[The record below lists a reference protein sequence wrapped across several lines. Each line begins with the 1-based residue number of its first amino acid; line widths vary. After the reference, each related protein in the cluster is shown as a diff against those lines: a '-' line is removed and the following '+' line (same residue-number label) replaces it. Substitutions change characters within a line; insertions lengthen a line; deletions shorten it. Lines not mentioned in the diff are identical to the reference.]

1 MRTRTAART
10 GRLPG
15 RSLAARTSDALCFAS
30 VAIVGSLAMA
40 GCGEKYDPK
49 PPAPVSS
56 AARAPRPQGAT
67 VGGAPQ
73 PVQGGAAP
81 AGSSSATAPAAATVA
96 GSTSSGGGAATAP
109 ASAPPAAASATPA
122 PATANAP
129 GAGAPAG
136 SARPSWPV
144 STATDDAALARVGGL
159 SFPKPAAWVWTQP
172 SMQFRALQYAVPAPA
187 GAGAGAAE
195 LVFSVFAAGDG
206 GPIEPNVQR
215 WIGQFRGE
223 DGAAAPAQR
232 SERTIA
238 GMPVILLEL
247 AGAYQGMGAAAPRP
261 GMKQL
266 GAVIQAPDR
275 TVYVRLV
282 GPAATVD
289 AAKDAFTAMMDGM
302 RVDDVR

>member
-1 MRTRTAART
+1 M
-10 GRLPG
+10 
-15 RSLAARTSDALCFAS
+15 
-30 VAIVGSLAMA
+30 
-40 GCGEKYDPK
+40 
-49 PPAPVSS
+49 
-56 AARAPRPQGAT
+56 
-67 VGGAPQ
+67 
-73 PVQGGAAP
+73 QGGAAQAAASP
-81 AGSSSATAPAAATVA
+81 AIAPPAPGSAPAATGAA
-96 GSTSSGGGAATAP
+96 AATAGGG
-109 ASAPPAAASATPA
+109 SAVSGNA
-122 PATANAP
+122 PAGTVGAP
-129 GAGAPAG
+129 GAGVPTQAP
-136 SARPSWPV
+136 RTSWPV
-144 STATDDAALARVGGL
+144 STATDDASLARVGGL
-159 SFPKPAAWVWTQP
+159 AFPKPAAWVWTQP

-187 GAGAGAAE
+187 GAGTGAAE
-195 LVFSVFAAGDG
+195 LVFSVFASGDG

-289 AAKDAFTAMMDGM
+289 SAKGAFSAMMDGM
-302 RVDDVR
+302 RVDDAR

>member
-1 MRTRTAART
+1 MLTRTAT
-10 GRLPG
+10 RLCGVPG
-15 RSLAARTSDALCFAS
+15 RSCAARPSEALCVAS
-30 VAIVGSLAMA
+30 AAILGSLAIS
-40 GCGEKYDPK
+40 GCGERYEPK

-67 VGGAPQ
+67 AGDAAQPAQSGA
-73 PVQGGAAP
+73 
-81 AGSSSATAPAAATVA
+81 TEAAAS
-96 GSTSSGGGAATAP
+96 ST
-109 ASAPPAAASATPA
+109 SAPPAAGPAAGATGVRATGTGATSAG
-122 PATANAP
+122 AT
-129 GAGAPAG
+129 GAGAPA
-136 SARPSWPV
+136 AAPRTSWPV
-144 STATDDAALARVGGL
+144 STATDDASLARVGGL
-159 SFPKPAAWVWTQP
+159 AFPKPAAWVWTQP

-195 LVFSVFAAGDG
+195 LIFSVFAAGDG

-232 SERTIA
+232 TERTIA

-289 AAKDAFTAMMDGM
+289 SAKDAFNAMMDGM
-302 RVDDVR
+302 RADAQ

>member
-1 MRTRTAART
+1 MDLTLPPDGRPKLACAVAVRWCIPRSFGAAA
-10 GRLPG
+10 LASAV
-15 RSLAARTSDALCFAS
+15 SL
-30 VAIVGSLAMA
+30 VA
-40 GCGEKYDPK
+40 CGERYEPK

-56 AARAPRPQGAT
+56 AARAPRPQGALA
-67 VGGAPQ
+67 GSAPQ
-73 PVQGGAAP
+73 SVPGGAAP
-81 AGSSSATAPAAATVA
+81 VGSSSATAPAAPAAA
-96 GSTSSGGGAATAP
+96 GSTSSGGGATTGP
-109 ASAPPAAASATPA
+109 VSAPPAASGATPA
-122 PATANAP
+122 ATANAP
-129 GAGAPAG
+129 GAGAPVA

-144 STATDDAALARVGGL
+144 SAASDDPTVARVGGL
-159 SFPKPAAWVWTQP
+159 AFPKPAAWVWTQP

-187 GAGAGAAE
+187 SGGAGAAE

-282 GPAATVD
+282 GPAVTVD
-289 AAKDAFTAMMDGM
+289 SAKDAFNAMMDGM
-302 RVDDVR
+302 RVGDAR

>member
-1 MRTRTAART
+1 MDLTLPITVRPKLACAVAIRCGIPRSLGTAA
-10 GRLPG
+10 LAIAM
-15 RSLAARTSDALCFAS
+15 SL
-30 VAIVGSLAMA
+30 VA
-40 GCGEKYDPK
+40 CGERYEPK

-56 AARAPRPQGAT
+56 AARAPRPQGALA
-67 VGGAPQ
+67 GGAPQ

-81 AGSSSATAPAAATVA
+81 ARSSSETAAAVT
-96 GSTSSGGGAATAP
+96 GSTSSGAGAATAP

-159 SFPKPAAWVWTQP
+159 AFPKPAAWVWTQP

-289 AAKDAFTAMMDGM
+289 SAKDAFNAMMDGM
-302 RVDDVR
+302 RVDDAR